1 MITAL
6 ITGLIGIAMLVAF
19 LGFMLVWVK
28 AIPLIIIV
36 VLVVG
41 LLIYDFV
48 QTLRAGESGALPHAR
63 PRWRNLAGLYSNCL
77 RIRL

>member
-6 ITGLIGIAMLVAF
+6 ITGIVGIAMLVAF

-36 VLVVG
+36 VLVVS

-48 QTLRAGESGALPHAR
+48 QTLRAGESGA
-63 PRWRNLAGLYSNCL
+63 
-77 RIRL
+77 

>member
-6 ITGLIGIAMLVAF
+6 ITGLIGIAMLVGF
-19 LGFMLVWVK
+19 LGFMLIWVK

-48 QTLRAGESGALPHAR
+48 QTLRAGESGA
-63 PRWRNLAGLYSNCL
+63 
-77 RIRL
+77 

>member
-6 ITGLIGIAMLVAF
+6 ITGIVGIAMLVAF

-36 VLVVG
+36 VVVVS

-48 QTLRAGESGALPHAR
+48 QTLRAGESGA
-63 PRWRNLAGLYSNCL
+63 
-77 RIRL
+77 